1 MFKKFIIVALFAIIS
16 LTSVA
21 TTYAVETTTPT
32 ATITTAPLT
41 ATVNGAL
48 LLSGTA
54 SNMDRIYVTTSN
66 PDGTEKGTS
75 GIIPTNGF
83 WGQNYPV
90 GYFTQAGNYV
100 VTLRANSATNTV
112 LYTGTIVVTATGST
126 TASIPSAHTFA
137 SRSLVQ
143 TTPEGALTARL
154 TKGVQGNQVSA
165 LQKFLINNGYLKETP
180 PTAYFGPLTEDALK
194 RFQCEK
200 LQVCDGTPDTTG
212 YGAVG
217 PRTRTI
223 INGLIGG

>member
-54 SNMDRIYVTTSN
+54 SNMDRLYITTAH
-66 PDGTEKGTS
+66 PDGSSQTS
-75 GIIPTNGF
+75 GITFTNGV
-83 WGQNYPV
+83 WYQNYPV
-90 GYFTQAGNYV
+90 GYFTQPGNYV

-112 LYTGTIVVTATGST
+112 LYTGTIVVTTTGST
-126 TASIPSAHTFA
+126 IATIPSAHTFA

-217 PRTRTI
+217 PRTRTM